1 VRTARWD
8 TAPYLNAAA
17 WTTAG
22 GSAAWAAWCVRGTI
36 LAMSMAA
43 ARVVVTAVVTVLVGA
58 VSAMAG
64 PRQDDLAARRAR
76 LMERLGPDAVA
87 IVWSAPERVYSL
99 DVDYEYRQDSH
110 LLYLTGIDQP
120 DTILVLV
127 PGAKAMR
134 EVLFVREANALRE
147 HREGHTLTKAEAT
160 EHSGIRTVY
169 LASEFEPFI
178 TALFN
183 KRVYG
188 LRRNEAS
195 TEFDTFF
202 DAVAA
207 NRARLALPFG
217 PRPAPSAPLTAPYEF
232 AAKARD
238 RFLNVAFV
246 DTFPL
251 IAELRQVKT
260 SFEQTIMTRSGV
272 ISSDAH
278 KAGMKAARPG
288 RFEYEVEAAI
298 EQVYLANGAMNPG
311 YPSIVGSGPNAT
323 ILHYGASSR
332 QMQAGE
338 ILLVDAAGSYDGYT
352 IDITRSY
359 PISGTYTEAQKDIYR
374 LVLEAQ
380 EAGMRAARIGNRT
393 VDVEKAAEVVI
404 KAGLLKLGLITDATG
419 DQFRTWY
426 THGIC
431 HWIGMDVHDVGDYA
445 RPLAAGMT
453 FVVEPGLYIRP
464 QALDQLPD
472 TPENR
477 AFKAAVLPAVQKYAQ
492 IGIRIEDSFLL
503 TETGLTSLSS
513 TVPRTIE
520 EVERFMK
527 SR

>member
-1 VRTARWD
+1 
-8 TAPYLNAAA
+8 
-17 WTTAG
+17 
-22 GSAAWAAWCVRGTI
+22 
-36 LAMSMAA
+36 M
-43 ARVVVTAVVTVLVGA
+43 ARVVPAGLMAVFGLA
-58 VSAMAG
+58 ALAAAG

-76 LMERLGPDAVA
+76 LMERLGPDTVAV
-87 IVWSAPERVYSL
+87 VWSAPPRVYSL

-110 LLYLTGIDQP
+110 LLYLTGIAQP

-127 PGAKAMR
+127 PGAKTTR

-147 HREGHTLTKAEAT
+147 HREGHTLTRAEVT
-160 EHSGIRTVY
+160 EQSGVRTVY
-169 LASEFEPFI
+169 HTGEFEAFL

-183 KRVYG
+183 RQAYG
-188 LRRNEAS
+188 RRRGEV
-195 TEFDTFF
+195 TDDFDALF
-202 DAVAA
+202 DAVSGG
-207 NRARLALPFG
+207 RARLALPFG
-217 PRPAPSAPLTAPYEF
+217 PRPAPSAPLSAPYEF
-232 AAKARD
+232 AAKVRD
-238 RFLNVAFV
+238 RFLGVGFV
-246 DTFPL
+246 DSFPL
-251 IAELRQVKT
+251 IADLRQVKT
-260 SFEQTIMTRSGV
+260 PFEQAILTRSGA

-338 ILLVDAAGSYDGYT
+338 ILLVDAAGSFDGYT
-352 IDITRSY
+352 VDITRSY
-359 PISGTYTEAQKDIYR
+359 PISGTYSEAQKDIYR

-380 EAGMRAARIGNRT
+380 EAGMRAARVGNT
-393 VDVEKAAEVVI
+393 TADVEKAAREVV

-419 DQFRTWY
+419 DQYRTWY

-445 RPLAAGMT
+445 RPLAAGMA

-464 QALDQLPD
+464 QALDELPD
-472 TPENR
+472 SPENR
-477 AFKAAVLPAVQKYAQ
+477 AFKAAVAPAVQKYAQ

-503 TETGLTSLSS
+503 TETGLTSLSAS
-513 TVPRTIE
+513 VPRTIE
-520 EVERFMK
+520 EIERFMK
-527 SR
+527 AR